1 MNSCLYECSVLHARF
16 SPRQHRFLYRIF
28 LFAIDLDELET
39 LHRRLRLFSFN
50 RANLYSFRDADFLPT
65 SEPVHNAPT
74 PAAPPPPRPSSLKA
88 RVVAHLASHGTD
100 LTGGR
105 VVLVTLPRVFG
116 YLFNPVSFYFC
127 YDRAGAPVAA
137 LAEVTNTFKEMK
149 PYFLGP
155 ETRRPSPVSD
165 RPAPISVSAPS
176 TSNFPSS
183 TGEALASG
191 ATFTLRTPKHFYVS
205 PFSDVDVAFDFTL
218 RTPAENLSIQIDDY
232 VGAERTL
239 TSTLTGPR
247 RALTGARLAWF
258 TLKYPL
264 LTLRIIGL
272 IHGHAFVLWLK
283 RVPWFAKSARAADQ
297 RALYRPHSS
306 IARSAAVP
314 ALSSPHPSDAV

>member
-50 RANLYSFRDADFLPT
+50 RSNLYSFRDADFLPT

-176 TSNFPSS
+176 TPNFPSS

-306 IARSAAVP
+306 IARSAVP
-314 ALSSPHPSDAV
+314 ALSPPHPSDAV